1 MKTQMMKVLNE
12 SKQELNILKAEME
25 ECKNDLMSYIVLLE
39 IYDNKLRDY
48 EYLLDLFHKTFTEE
62 EGEC

>member
-1 MKTQMMKVLNE
+1 MKMQMMKVLNE

-48 EYLLDLFHKTFTEE
+48 EYLLDLFHKTFAE